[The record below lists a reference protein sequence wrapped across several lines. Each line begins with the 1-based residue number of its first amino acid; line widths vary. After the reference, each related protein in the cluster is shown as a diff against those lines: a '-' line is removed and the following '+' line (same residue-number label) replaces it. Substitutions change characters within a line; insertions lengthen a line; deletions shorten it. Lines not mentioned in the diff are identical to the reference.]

1 MSDVI
6 LALDFGGTKAT
17 AGVVVDGERS
27 WLALQRSPLPPGLT
41 AAEDLAHMIGLAR
54 LALAGRRPGAVGV
67 SFGGPVDASAGVV
80 RRSYHVPGWEAVPLA
95 NMIATEFGAPTK
107 IDNDGNV
114 AALGEAVFG
123 AGQGCRS
130 LLYLTVSTGVGGG
143 WVIDGEIWRGA
154 HNLAGEFGHMTLD
167 PDGPVC
173 PCGRRGCVERLAAG
187 PWIAERARALLADGP
202 GDGALL
208 RRLVGDD
215 LTAIDARRVAEA
227 AEQGDVL
234 AWQALSSGAR
244 ALGIG
249 IGNAVNL
256 IDPEL
261 VVLGGGVSKSGPRY
275 WAAVRAAAL
284 ATALTETRL
293 RLVPAAL
300 GDESPLW
307 GAVALA
313 RC

>member
-1 MSDVI
+1 MSEVI

-17 AGVVVDGERS
+17 AGVVVNGERT
-27 WLALQRSPLPPGLT
+27 WLALRRGPLPHGLT
-41 AAEDLAHMIGLAR
+41 AAQDLAHMIGLAR
-54 LALAGRRPGAVGV
+54 SALDGRRPRAVGV
-67 SFGGPVDASAGVV
+67 SFGGPVDATAGRV

-95 NMIATEFGAPTK
+95 DLIASEFGAPTR

-143 WVIDGEIWRGA
+143 WVFDGKIWRGE

-167 PDGPVC
+167 PDGPEC

-187 PWIAERARALLADGP
+187 PWIAERARSLLADRP
-202 GDGALL
+202 GEGGIL
-208 RRLVGDD
+208 RRLVADD
-215 LTAIDARRVAEA
+215 PTAIDARRVAEA
-227 AEQGDVL
+227 AEAGDGL
-234 AWQALSSGAR
+234 AWQALSTGAR

-275 WAAVRAAAL
+275 WDVVRAAAQ
-284 ATALTETRL
+284 ATALTETPL

-313 RC
+313 QL